1 MNNLINEFHKHYYNS
16 MVWAN
21 TKWLGT
27 EVLKLPFDLF
37 IYQEII
43 HEINPDVIVE
53 TGTFGGGSALFLASM
68 LDLINKGKVITIDI
82 RQQPNS
88 PSHPRITYME
98 ASSTADETVRKVKSM
113 INPGDTVMVIL
124 DSDHSKQHVLNELKL
139 YGNFVTVGSYLIV
152 EDTNVNGH
160 PVFSDHGPGPMEAV
174 DEFLQG
180 NDQYI
185 IDESKHKFLLTFHP
199 RGFLQKIK

>member
-1 MNNLINEFHKHYYNS
+1 MNNFIDEFHKHYYDN

-27 EVLKLPFDLF
+27 QVLKLPFDLF
-37 IYQEII
+37 LYQEII
-43 HEINPDVIVE
+43 YEIKPDVIIE

-68 LDLINKGKVITIDI
+68 LDLINNGKVITIDI

-88 PSHPRITYME
+88 PSHARITYLE
-98 ASSTADETVRKVKSM
+98 ASSTAEETIGKVECM
-113 INPGDTVMVIL
+113 IDPTDTVMVIL
-124 DSDHSKQHVLNELKL
+124 DSDHSKNHVLNELKL

-152 EDTNVNGH
+152 EDTNINGH
-160 PVFSDHGPGPMEAV
+160 PVFPDYGPGPKEAI
-174 DEFLQG
+174 DEFLQN
-180 NDQYI
+180 NDQFI
-185 IDESKHKFLLTFHP
+185 IDESKHKFLLTFNP